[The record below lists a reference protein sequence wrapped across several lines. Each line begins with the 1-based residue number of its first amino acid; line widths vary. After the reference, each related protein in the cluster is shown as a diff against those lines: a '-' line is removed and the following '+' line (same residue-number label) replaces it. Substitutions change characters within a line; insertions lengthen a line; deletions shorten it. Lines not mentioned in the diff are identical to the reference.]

1 MKEGR
6 REEADAAKAE
16 VAKLKE
22 SQKEVADALAATEVE
37 IREILL
43 TIPNVPCAIVLT
55 GAYGRRQ
62 CCGEDRRT
70 YAKIVCGCD
79 ATLGSRQEVQFDRL

>member
-43 TIPNVPCAIVLT
+43 TIPNVPCAMVPQGRTAEDNVVEKT
-55 GAYGRRQ
+55 GGRMR
-62 CCGEDRRT
+62 CHTGISPRST
-70 YAKIVCGCD
+70 I
-79 ATLGSRQEVQFDRL
+79 

>member
-43 TIPNVPCAIVLT
+43 TIPNVPCAIVLHRGVRQKTMLWRRPEDICQNCLRMRCHT
-55 GAYGRRQ
+55 GISPRS
-62 CCGEDRRT
+62 T
-70 YAKIVCGCD
+70 I
-79 ATLGSRQEVQFDRL
+79 